1 LENTWGRLPL
11 FIPVI
16 FYSWLVA
23 VGEPKVIDITT
34 MRIWFIAT
42 GLNE

>member
-1 LENTWGRLPL
+1 VRSVN
-11 FIPVI
+11 FIHSS
-16 FYSWLVA
+16 FFYYSWLVA
-23 VGEPKVIDITT
+23 VGKTMVIDITT